1 MSNDEAQAVAQRVLF
16 EEARALDEQRFEDWL
31 VMYATD
37 AIFWVPAWT
46 DDGRL
51 TSDPETELSLIHC
64 TQAQLA
70 ERVGRVGGGRSQ
82 ASSPLPRTAHIVS
95 NVIAYYVAP
104 GVIRVSS
111 VATTHAFNI
120 KRRATTTTFAL
131 VEHDLARVDERWL
144 IARKTFRLQNDY
156 IATMMDF
163 YTI

>member
-1 MSNDEAQAVAQRVLF
+1 MTSDEVQAVAQRVLF

-31 VMYATD
+31 AMYARD

-64 TQAQLA
+64 TQAQ
-70 ERVGRVGGGRSQ
+70 S
-82 ASSPLPRTAHIVS
+82 
-95 NVIAYYVAP
+95 
-104 GVIRVSS
+104 GVLRVSS

-120 KRRATTTTFAL
+120 KRRANTTTFAL
-131 VEHDLARVDERWL
+131 VEHELTQVDERWL
-144 IARKTFRLQNDY
+144 ITRKTFRLQNDY